1 MISDDGNAPSAKA
14 PASSATASAGETHG
28 RYTIFEPFA
37 RGGMASVHFGAV
49 RGDGGFVRLV
59 AIKRL
64 HEQLAADP
72 ELVAMLRDEA
82 HLSAL
87 VHHGNVIPILDV
99 VTDAGQVLLVMDYVE
114 GESLAKLVEAAAR
127 RHEPVACSIVSAIV
141 GDVLSGLHAAH
152 TAREADGAP
161 REIVHRDVSP
171 QNILVGTDGIA
182 RVLDF
187 GVARAHNRAQ
197 STRTGQIK
205 GKLRYLSPEQIHG
218 VATPRSDTFA
228 AGIVAWELVTG
239 ARLFARENDG
249 ATLAAVL
256 SAKIPRPTDVRED
269 VPPAL
274 EDAILRSLTR
284 NAEARFSSARE
295 MAQAILAAAPPAGHE
310 VVGQWVS
317 HLAAD
322 ALADRRTR
330 TTRIESLL
338 SRPARSGPPPT
349 ARPPPPHGLFS
360 RRQKGGLV
368 VAVGL
373 LSAVLVLA
381 AARRGHPGAEA
392 APTEDPRADAPAAAA
407 SLAEPTDPAGT
418 AQADEPVGAAPPR
431 PPVHRRPPRPASTCN
446 PPFAFDDAGHKHFNV
461 RCL

>member
-1 MISDDGNAPSAKA
+1 MISDDGNPSSA
-14 PASSATASAGETHG
+14 PASASSAGETHG

-49 RGDGGFVRLV
+49 RGDHGFVRLV

-64 HEQLAADP
+64 HEELAADP

-114 GESLAKLVEAAAR
+114 GESLAKLAAAAGR
-127 RHEPVACSIVSAIV
+127 RNEPVPCSIVSAILA
-141 GDVLSGLHAAH
+141 DVLRGLHAAH
-152 TAREADGAP
+152 TALEADGAP

-187 GVARAHNRAQ
+187 GVARARNRAQ

-205 GKLRYLSPEQIHG
+205 GKLRYLAPEQIHG
-218 VATPRSDTFA
+218 VATPRSDAFA

-256 SAKIPRPTDVRED
+256 SAKIPRPGDTRED
-269 VPPAL
+269 VPAAL
-274 EDAILRSLTR
+274 EDAILKSLDR

-295 MAQAILAAAPPAGHE
+295 MAQAIGAAVPPAGHE
-310 VVGQWVS
+310 VVGEWVS

-322 ALADRRTR
+322 ALADRRAR
-330 TTRIESLL
+330 TTRIESLP
-338 SRPARSGPPPT
+338 SRPARSVPPPT
-349 ARPPPPHGLFS
+349 AHPPPPRRPFS
-360 RRQKGGLV
+360 RRLKGGLA
-368 VAVGL
+368 VAVGV

-381 AARRGHPGAEA
+381 AARRQRPGAEA
-392 APTEDPRADAPAAAA
+392 SPPDDPPAAANASAA
-407 SLAEPTDPAGT
+407 SLAEPTEPAST
-418 AQADEPVGAAPPR
+418 APSDEPPGAARTSR
-431 PPVHRRPPRPASTCN
+431 PTRRRPARPASTCD
-446 PPFAFDDAGHKHFNV
+446 PPFAFDDAGHKHFKV